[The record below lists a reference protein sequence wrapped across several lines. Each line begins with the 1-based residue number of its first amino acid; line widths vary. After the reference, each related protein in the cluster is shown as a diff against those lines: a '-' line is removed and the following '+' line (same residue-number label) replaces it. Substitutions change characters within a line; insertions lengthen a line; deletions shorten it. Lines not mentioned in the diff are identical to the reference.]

1 MNIQAIMKQAQKM
14 QKEVMK
20 EKEEINKKIFTET
33 YSSVTV
39 SVNGNKEITKIDIDK
54 VMDLSKDDIEML
66 EDMLMIAINKA
77 FEQVDKE
84 TEKRMGK
91 YGQGLS
97 GLM

>member
-54 VMDLSKDDIEML
+54 EMDLSRDDIEML
-66 EDMLMIAINKA
+66 EDMIMIAINKA

>member
-14 QKEVMK
+14 QKDVMK

-39 SVNGNKEITKIDIDK
+39 SVNGNKEITKIEIDK
-54 VMDLSKDDIEML
+54 EMDLAKDDIEML

-91 YGQGLS
+91 YGQGLA

>member
-14 QKEVMK
+14 QKDVMK
-20 EKEEINKKIFTET
+20 EKEELNNTIFSET

-39 SVNGNKEITKIDIDK
+39 EANGNKEIKSIKISKD
-54 VMDLSKDDIEML
+54 MELEKDDIEML
-66 EDMLMIAINKA
+66 EDMIMIAINNLFKKI
-77 FEQVDKE
+77 DDE
-84 TEKRMGK
+84 TEKKLAK

>member
-54 VMDLSKDDIEML
+54 EMDLSKDDIEML
-66 EDMLMIAINKA
+66 EDMIMIAINKA

>member
-54 VMDLSKDDIEML
+54 EMDLSKDDIEML

>member
-14 QKEVMK
+14 QKDVMK

-54 VMDLSKDDIEML
+54 EMDLSKDDIEML